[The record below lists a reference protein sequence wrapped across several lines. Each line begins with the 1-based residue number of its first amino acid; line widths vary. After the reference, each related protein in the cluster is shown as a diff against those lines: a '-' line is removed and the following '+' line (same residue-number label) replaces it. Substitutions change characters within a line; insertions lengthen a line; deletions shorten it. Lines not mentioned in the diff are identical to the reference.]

1 MNRNLHSLPPTLN
14 RTPFP
19 TTCGGSIGIFHSVL
33 TSCIAVGRWCTGSCN
48 RRKPNE
54 HNDVGPTGHGGRANG
69 MGLDTGTNAERP
81 SSPDPSGR
89 SRSPTRDDASVVVSG
104 NGVARAISPVVAS
117 FDIMPD
123 PRPP

>member
-54 HNDVGPTGHGGRANG
+54 HNDVGPTGHGGRTGWVWTREPMLNARLRPTLPAVPVPPRG
-69 MGLDTGTNAERP
+69 MTQ
-81 SSPDPSGR
+81 
-89 SRSPTRDDASVVVSG
+89 ASW
-104 NGVARAISPVVAS
+104 
-117 FDIMPD
+117 
-123 PRPP
+123 